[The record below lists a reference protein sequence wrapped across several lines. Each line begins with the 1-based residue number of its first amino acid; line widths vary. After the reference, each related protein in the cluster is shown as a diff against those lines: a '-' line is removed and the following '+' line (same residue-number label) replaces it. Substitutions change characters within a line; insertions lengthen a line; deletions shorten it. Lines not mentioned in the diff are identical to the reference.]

1 MGLLDRAFERRS
13 TEMQLSLRDPALR
26 EIFGGGSQTTA
37 GIRINQA
44 TAMRIGA
51 VYACVNAISQDMAK
65 MPYFVYEDQ
74 GEKGSR
80 KAIEHPLYRILKSKP
95 NPYMTSFVFRQ
106 LMQAWL
112 LTWGNAFAEIERD
125 NAGKVIALWPWRP
138 DRVRMRVVG
147 KKLYYLYLDPDGGEI
162 PYSQDEVLH
171 LRGLGDDGICGYS
184 VIALHRESLGLCQ
197 ASLEYRARFFANDA
211 RPGGVLEHPG
221 ALSDLAKKNLRESI
235 YGTTGGKDQRSFA
248 ILEEGMKWH
257 DVGIPPNDAQYI
269 EGWEA
274 GKKEIAALFR
284 VPPYKIGILEPGT
297 VSHSSVE
304 QASLDYYQDCL
315 LAWIILWEQTVDGTM
330 FTDAEGRRFYT
341 KLNADHILRADSL
354 TRAQVLQIW
363 RRNGILNADEWR
375 GKEEMNPLPGGEGKT
390 YVIEAAMQR
399 LDQVGQQPQKP
410 DAGAP
415 ALLNGAAKPAPQLT
429 NGVAH

>member
-1 MGLLDRAFERRS
+1 MGILDGAFERRS
-13 TEMQLSLRDPALR
+13 TEQQLSLRDPALR
-26 EIFGGGSQTTA
+26 EIFGGGSRTTA
-37 GIRINQA
+37 GVTINQQ
-44 TAMRIGA
+44 TALRIGA
-51 VYACVNAISQDMAK
+51 VFACVNAISQDMAK
-65 MPYFVYEDQ
+65 MPYFVFEDQ
-74 GEKGSR
+74 DDKGSR
-80 KAIEHPLYRILKSKP
+80 KATEHPLYRILKSKP
-95 NPYMTSFVFRQ
+95 NPYMNSFVFRQ

-125 NAGKVIALWPWRP
+125 GSGRVIALWPWRP
-138 DRVRMRVVG
+138 DRVRMRVYK
-147 KKLYYLYLDPDGGEI
+147 KKLYYLYMDPEGGEI

-184 VIALHRESLGLCQ
+184 IISMHRESLGLCQ

-211 RPGGVLEHPG
+211 RPGGVLEHPLT
-221 ALSDLAKKNLRESI
+221 LSPPAHENLRKTINQQTS
-235 YGTTGGKDQRSFA
+235 GDNRRSFM

-304 QASLDYYQDCL
+304 QAALDYYTDCL
-315 LAWIILWEQTVDGTM
+315 LAWIILTEQTVDGTLL
-330 FTDAEGRRFYT
+330 TPTEGLRYYT

-354 TRAQVLQIW
+354 TRANVFQVQ
-363 RRNGILNADEWR
+363 RRNGIINADEWR
-375 GKEEMNPLPGGEGKT
+375 AKEEMNPLPNGEGKT
-390 YVIEAAMQR
+390 YIVEGNMTR
-399 LDQVGQQPQKP
+399 LDQVGQQQQKP
-410 DAGAP
+410 GMEAP
-415 ALLNGAAKPAPQLT
+415 ALTNGAAKPAQLT
-429 NGVAH
+429 NGAAH